1 MKKIGFILIIIPIF
15 VLVILG
21 FNISSSIKPNTFY
34 QVYLD
39 GNVIG
44 MIKSKEKLEHYINE
58 QGNLIKNQ
66 VLDYQDKIEIID
78 DIDEILNSNYPDV
91 VNDLNNYK
99 NIYNSF
105 IKCADDKGNILI
117 SKEEVLEVFRYFDI
131 EVKIKNNKITNY
143 KEIEEY
149 LNNQIKKIYKDTVL
163 NINKELLNETENY
176 SLSEYLKNKYYEIPY
191 SKIFYMK
198 NYLEENE
205 IYAYVDNIYKPLGIN
220 IEKINTYKSDVI
232 SEKEIYNKI
241 VDLKPCTIE
250 GYQIR
255 IKKQGGRLINNNVLY
270 ASLGNTSYKIIKD
283 NVLNDTIIY
292 VTDKEIFDE
301 AVKTFTEVFV
311 GKDELDK
318 YLNETQEEITETG
331 TNIENIY
338 INEDITI
345 KQTNISVKEKIY
357 TNAADLSSYLLY
369 GNNVQITK
377 AIAKATDT
385 ISSFAYQNGIS
396 VEEFFLFNR
405 EFTSIN
411 NIFYD
416 GQEIVIARLNP
427 QINLVVQEYSIVDK
441 ETNYDTV
448 ERYNSSLTLGSR
460 LVVQNGSNGIE
471 RVSQNV
477 TKVNGAI
484 SSIEPISKETI
495 VGSTSEIVDIGTK
508 VIPYV
513 GSTSSWGWPTDSGY
527 TLSSYFGYRMS
538 VFGEGDFHS
547 GLDIAGTGYGS
558 NVYAANNG
566 VIITKTY
573 TYSYGNYIMIDHNNG
588 FYTLYAHMAG
598 FAPGTEVG
606 QTVAR
611 GQVIGYVGQSGWAT
625 GPHLHFEIRVCE
637 RYACCADPLRYY

>member
-1 MKKIGFILIIIPIF
+1 MRKIGYIIIAILIF
-15 VLVILG
+15 VLIILG
-21 FNISSSIKPNTFY
+21 FKMSKSSQPNTYY

-44 MIKSKEKLEHYINE
+44 MIKSKEKLEKYINE
-58 QGNLIKNQ
+58 QGNLIKNE
-66 VLDYQDKIEIID
+66 VLEYQDKVKIID
-78 DIDEILNSNYPDV
+78 DVDAI
-91 VNDLNNYK
+91 LNNYYLDAVINLEVYK
-99 NIYNSF
+99 NAYISLKNST
-105 IKCADDKGNILI
+105 DEDKNLLI
-117 SKEEVLEVFRYFDI
+117 SKEELTSIFSNFDT
-131 EVKIKNNKITNY
+131 KIKIKDNQVTNY
-143 KEIEEY
+143 DEMVEY
-149 LNNQIKKIYKDTVL
+149 LDNQIIKLNKDAVF
-163 NINKELLNETENY
+163 NIDENILNETEKY
-176 SLSEYLKNKYYEIPY
+176 SLSEYLNNKYYNVTY
-191 SKIFYMK
+191 SKIVYMK
-198 NYLEENE
+198 NYIEENS
-205 IYAYVDNIYKPLGIN
+205 IYAYADNIYKPLGIN
-220 IEKINTYKSDVI
+220 IEKINTYKTDVI
-232 SEKEIYNKI
+232 SEKEIYDKI
-241 VDLKPCTIE
+241 VELKPCTIE

-255 IKKQGGRLINNNVLY
+255 IKKENGRLINSNVLF
-270 ASLGNTSYKIIKD
+270 ASLGNTSYKIVKD
-283 NVLNDTIIY
+283 AVLNDTIIY

-311 GKDELDK
+311 GTEELDN
-318 YLNETQEEITETG
+318 YLNETQEEIVDTG

-338 INEDITI
+338 INEDISI

-357 TNAADLSSYLLY
+357 TNKDDLSSYLLY
-369 GNNVQITK
+369 GNNVQVTK
-377 AIAKATDT
+377 AYAKATDT

-411 NIFYD
+411 NMFYD

-427 QINLVVQEYSIVDK
+427 QINLVVEEYSVVDK
-441 ETNYDTV
+441 ETKYDTI

-460 LVVQNGSNGIE
+460 IVVQQGSNGIE

-477 TKVNGAI
+477 VKVNGTI
-484 SSIEPISKETI
+484 SSVEPLSKETI
-495 VGSTSEIVDIGTK
+495 IGSTSEIVDIGTK

-513 GSTSSWGWPTDSGY
+513 GSTSSWGWPTDPGY

-547 GLDIAGTGYGS
+547 GIDIAGTGYGS

-566 VIITKTY
+566 VIITKAY

-588 FYTLYAHMAG
+588 FYTLYAHMSG

-606 QTVAR
+606 QTVGR
-611 GQVIGYVGQSGWAT
+611 GQIIGYVGQSGWAT